1 VGVFDRKAPQ
11 RVAREALVRIRTL
24 ISNTELPVVEGLQLS
39 SEVKLGLREQVDN
52 ITTQLFGMEFMDKYM
67 NELLDVRTDISLA
80 FLLDSDEK
88 EVVGS
93 FARPKPLFKKE
104 QVSEFLLLH
113 STLLRTLEK
122 LSIGEYYR
130 YFTLNS
136 SEYAVAACWS
146 GKILGVTTGA
156 MRTARENVLEAAAKV
171 CFHDSVESL
180 ADLEDTPKMEYRA
193 TLHQDGSL
201 KMVDG
206 QGLTS
211 MAGVFISTLVNNLD
225 GFFRAVTRRSFENF
239 EVVTQGT
246 PAKKLRLSKDTAN
259 QSVVIVLYSH

>member
-1 VGVFDRKAPQ
+1 VG
-11 RVAREALVRIRTL
+11 IRTL
-24 ISNTELPVVEGLQLS
+24 ISSTELPTVEGLQLS
-39 SEVKLGLREQVDN
+39 SELKSNLREQIDN
-52 ITTQLFGMEFMDKYM
+52 ITTQLFGSEFMDSYM

-113 STLLRTLEK
+113 STLIRTLEK
-122 LSIGEYYR
+122 LSIDEYYR
-130 YFTLNS
+130 YFTMNCT
-136 SEYAVAACWS
+136 EYAVAACWS

-156 MRTARENVLEAAAKV
+156 MRTSKENVLEAAANV
-171 CFHDSVESL
+171 CYHDSVDAL
-180 ADLEDTPKMEYRA
+180 ADLEDTPKMEFRA
-193 TLHQDGSL
+193 ILHQDGSL

-211 MAGVFISTLVNNLD
+211 MAGVFVSTLVNNLD
-225 GFFRAVTRRSFENF
+225 GFFRAVTHRSFENF

-246 PAKKLRLSKDTAN
+246 PAKKLRISKDKNT
-259 QSVVIVLYSH
+259 QSVVIVLYSY